1 MSKTVTMVGVLAL
14 AATTALAQST
24 TTTSGQSTTGTPGQ
38 SSTDQDKDKGQHS
51 GHGMTP
57 ADSSTAASSSK
68 SGSGMG
74 SLSAADRR
82 FIETA
87 ARGGMAEVE
96 LGRLGTEKATSPE
109 VKTFAQMMVDDH
121 SKAND
126 ELKTLASQ
134 KGVTLPT
141 DTDAKHKAVKDRL
154 EKLSGDQFDKA
165 FMQEMLKDHKKD
177 VSEFQKQAKSTKG
190 DDEVRSWAS
199 KTLPTLEQHL
209 EHARQASNMN
219 AGGGTSAT
227 GTSATGTKS
236 KAKDKNKD
244 SSSSPSDR
252 P

>member
-24 TTTSGQSTTGTPGQ
+24 TTTSGQSTTGQASGTSGQ

-57 ADSSTAASSSK
+57 SDSSKSASSST
-68 SGSGMG
+68 G

-96 LGRLGTEKATSPE
+96 LGRLGTEKASSPE
-109 VKTFAQMMVDDH
+109 VKAFAQMMVDDH

-141 DTDAKHKAVKDRL
+141 DTDAKNKAVKDRL
-154 EKLSGDQFDKA
+154 EKLSGDPFDKA
-165 FMQEMLKDHKKD
+165 FMQEMLKDHRKD
-177 VSEFQKQAKSTKG
+177 VADFQKQAKSVKG
-190 DDEVRSWAS
+190 DDEVKSWAS

-209 EHARQASNMN
+209 QHARQASNMN
-219 AGGGTSAT
+219 TGGGTSAT

-236 KAKDKNKD
+236 KDKNKGP
-244 SSSSPSDR
+244 SSSPSDR